1 MLVIYMQPERAI
13 TQLFY
18 TVVWLDEVVTE
29 YSSLREIKNI
39 EIKFFP

>member
-1 MLVIYMQPERAI
+1 MQPERAI
-13 TQLFY
+13 TQLFH

-29 YSSLREIKNI
+29 YIRLREIKNI